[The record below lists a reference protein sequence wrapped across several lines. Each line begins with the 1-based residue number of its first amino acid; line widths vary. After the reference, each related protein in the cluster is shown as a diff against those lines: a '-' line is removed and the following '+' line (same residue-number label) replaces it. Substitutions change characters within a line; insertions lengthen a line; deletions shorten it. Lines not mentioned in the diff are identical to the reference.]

1 MSALSA
7 QRPTAR
13 GPPSST
19 LASISTT
26 PCANRLMAHVLI
38 VDDNEINLRICKSLC
53 ELLGF
58 TSEFA
63 RDGLEAVDAV
73 RIGKFDLVLM
83 DVCMPNMDGVEATLA
98 IRSMSGVRAEVPIIA
113 VTANAEPSEIK
124 TYLQAGMRAVVEKP
138 IRVSRLFEAIGDV
151 FEAAAES

>member
-1 MSALSA
+1 MSALPA
-7 QRPTAR
+7 HRPAAH
-13 GPPSST
+13 GPPSSD

-26 PCANRLMAHVLI
+26 PCANRRLAHVLI

-73 RIGKFDLVLM
+73 RIGNFDLVLM
-83 DVCMPNMDGVEATLA
+83 DVCMPNMDGVEATLT
-98 IRSMSGVRAEVPIIA
+98 IRSMPGVRAEVPIIA
-113 VTANAEPSEIK
+113 VTANAEPGEIK
-124 TYLQAGMRAVVEKP
+124 TYLRAGMRAVVEKP

-151 FEAAAES
+151 FEVQHEP